1 MISSGDLRQ
10 IDNLVT
16 FNNQKRSWREV
27 DPVEDTFYRCLKSP
41 IELEIEGLGVR

>member
-1 MISSGDLRQ
+1 MINSGDLGQ
-10 IDNLVT
+10 VDCLFM
-16 FNNQKRSWREV
+16 FNYQKRSWRKV